1 MRNRVRVVTGYVPLE
16 VKHMNPAKFQELG
29 WDLHGAVE
37 YAGVE
42 IQTFND
48 FPYKK
53 CWLAK
58 EDPPMV
64 GANPRATDRFDTDEQ
79 HAKNNVVCNQFIEW
93 AWKSYKEYPE
103 VDVIVALTFTVLKQ
117 GDFTGRKVAP
127 HHISSFLERMKT
139 YNFIDIPFPGITDN
153 RGMIDPRGNNWRF
166 CGSTH
171 IWPVEWL
178 GMIRHEYKHQVRKF
192 IKEHKR
198 TPLDLAI
205 WPAVEVS
212 SGLPFRWYRAEYDA
226 TQFTNFPVVREGPQ

>member
-16 VKHMNPAKFQELG
+16 VKHMNPGTFHQLG
-29 WDLHGAVE
+29 GQLIEACRDANVNT
-37 YAGVE
+37 YV
-42 IQTFND
+42 FKD
-48 FPYKK
+48 FPYEK

-93 AWKSYKEYPE
+93 AWKTYKDNKH
-103 VDVIVALTFTVLKQ
+103 VDVIVVMTYSVLKQ
-117 GDFTGRKVAP
+117 GDFTGRPVQP
-127 HHISSFLERMKT
+127 HHITSFLERVKA
-139 YNFIDIPFPGITDN
+139 YNFTDIPFPGITDN
-153 RGMIDPRGNNWRF
+153 RGVVDPHGHNWRF